1 MKTFEEKIQELNER
15 IKNARY
21 VVFFGGAGVSTDS
34 GIPDFRSKDGLYNTP
49 DVRFDKWSPEYLLSL
64 SCLNDNPEVFY
75 EFYRQKLDCR
85 SIQPNI
91 THYKLAELEAS
102 GKLHAII
109 TQNIDGLHQK
119 AGSKNVGEIHGSI
132 TRAYCEYCGKE
143 YDENFIFNCKDKIPT
158 CECGEGWV
166 RPAITLYEELL
177 PVDTWNTAISNILMA
192 DLVIV
197 AGTSLTVYPANSL
210 LQYTLGDNL
219 VIINRDETHMDGI
232 ASLVFH
238 EDMKE
243 VFLRIEV

>member
-15 IKNARY
+15 IKKARC

-49 DVRFDKWSPEYLLSL
+49 DVRFDKWSPEYLLSIE
-64 SCLNDNPEVFY
+64 CLNDNPEVFY

-85 SIQPNI
+85 NIQPNI
-91 THYKLAELEAS
+91 THYKLAELEAV
-102 GKLHAII
+102 GKLYSII

-119 AGSKNVGEIHGSI
+119 AGSKNVREIHGSI
-132 TRAYCEYCGKE
+132 TKAYCDCCGKT
-143 YDENFIFNCKDKIPT
+143 YNENFIFESKDKIPMCD
-158 CECGEGWV
+158 CEVGYI
-166 RPAITLYEELL
+166 RPDITLYGEML
-177 PVDTWNTAISNILMA
+177 PNDVWNSAVADILAA

-197 AGTSLTVYPANSL
+197 AGSSLTVFPANL
-210 LQYTLGDNL
+210 LLTYTLGDNL
-219 VIINRDETHMDGI
+219 IIINRDKTHMDGI

-243 VFLRIEV
+243 VFSRIEV